1 MPPAK
6 AIQVRALVTTP
17 DRVVFEGNAQSLM
30 FPGEQG
36 TFEVLPFHRPL
47 ITKLIAGPVIID
59 GRAVA
64 IKRGIVRVADDVV
77 TAVVELP

>member
-6 AIQVRALVTTP
+6 VIWVRALVTTP

-47 ITKLIAGPVIID
+47 ISKLMAGPVVID
-59 GRAVA
+59 GRAVV

>member
-6 AIQVRALVTTP
+6 TIQVRALVTTL
-17 DRVVFEGNAQSLM
+17 DRVVFEGLAKSLV
-30 FPGEQG
+30 FPGQQG

-47 ITKLIAGPVIID
+47 VTKLIAGPVVID

-64 IKRGIVRVADDVV
+64 IRRGIVRVADDVV
-77 TAVVELP
+77 TAVVEL